1 MVITFYVRSEGA
13 VSWLK
18 IDFKIKGSDGR
29 WLRIHRAVNVNP
41 KKLKKFKNF
50 LRRYFQSLEGKLTR
64 ERFKEE
70 FRKAYQNFTGE
81 PLPEK
86 SKGKKDF
93 PPLLKDTVS
102 SPKSFEHFAR
112 LYLDYVKA
120 VKAPKT
126 YKTRLEEIVKLL
138 EVFKGKE
145 LEEITQEDL
154 LKYQM
159 LRKSQGVSNRT
170 VNKEIACLR
179 AMLNWAIDMGYIKGH
194 RIKKFPMLPETK
206 RLHAFLTEEEL
217 QKLLKALEHNRLL
230 KLRVLFNVLTGLRP
244 KEIACL
250 EWQDVDF
257 ENKVL
262 YVRSKP
268 ENPIKDYQERIIPLC
283 EEALKVLK
291 EAKKLSKGRYVFS
304 RNDKPVFSIRKQLER
319 ACEKAGLRKVFP
331 YMLRHSFAV
340 LCLKSGVNI
349 YDLKNLMGH
358 SEIETTERY
367 LHTTGLY
374 LKQSVEKLGQFVN
387 GSLRLA

>member
-1 MVITFYVRSEGA
+1 MVITFYVRRSGEKR
-13 VSWLK
+13 WLK
-18 IDFKIKGSDGR
+18 IDFRIKGNDGQYLRINRSVKIK
-29 WLRIHRAVNVNP
+29 NQ
-41 KKLKKFKNF
+41 KKFKAF
-50 LRRYFQSLEGKLTR
+50 LKKWFKPLEGSLDLRKFR
-64 ERFKEE
+64 EE
-70 FRKAYQNFTGE
+70 FKKAYQKFTGE

-86 SKGKKDF
+86 SKGKKEL
-93 PPLLKDTVS
+93 PSLLKSTAS
-102 SPKSFEHFAR
+102 SPNSFEHFAR

-126 YKTRLEEIVKLL
+126 YQTRLEEMVKLI

-154 LKYQM
+154 LKYQV

-179 AMLNWAIDMGYIKGH
+179 AILNWAIDMGYIKGH

-217 QKLLKALEHNRLL
+217 HKLLKALEHNRLL
-230 KLRVLFNVLTGLRP
+230 KLRVFFNVLTGLRP

-257 ENKVL
+257 ENRVV

-304 RNDKPVFSIRKQLER
+304 KNDKPVFSIRKQLER

-374 LKQSVEKLGQFVN
+374 L
-387 GSLRLA
+387 

>member
-1 MVITFYVRSEGA
+1 MVITFYIRTEGNK
-13 VSWLK
+13 SWLK
-18 IDFKIKGSDGR
+18 IDFKLKGLDGKP
-29 WLRIHRAVNVNP
+29 LRIHRSINLKP
-41 KKLKKFKNF
+41 KDLKKFKVF
-50 LRRYFQSLEGKLTR
+50 LRKHFQSLEGKLTQ
-64 ERFKEE
+64 EEFKEE
-70 FRKAYQNFTGE
+70 FSKAYQKFTGE
-81 PLPEK
+81 PLLHR
-86 SKGKKDF
+86 SKGETPLPTPLKK
-93 PPLLKDTVS
+93 VS
-102 SPKSFEHFAR
+102 SVPHLFEDFAR

-126 YKTRLEEIVKLL
+126 YRVRIEEIKKLL
-138 EVFKGKE
+138 EFFKGKVFS
-145 LEEITQEDL
+145 EITQEDL
-154 LKYQM
+154 LRYQV

-194 RIKKFPMLPETK
+194 SIKKFPMLPETK

-217 QKLLKALEHNRLL
+217 QKLLKALKHNPLL
-230 KLRVLFNVLTGLRP
+230 KLRILFNALTGLRP
-244 KEIACL
+244 KEIAYL

-257 ENKVL
+257 ENKVI

-304 RNDKPVFSIRKQLER
+304 RSDKPVFSIRKQLER
-319 ACEKAGLRKVFP
+319 ACQKAGLRKIFP

-340 LCLKSGVNI
+340 FCLKSGVNI

-374 LKQSVEKLGQFVN
+374 LKESIGKLGKFIN
-387 GSLRLA
+387 GSLNLS